1 MSAVIYQFDNQA
13 IAQIVPDRTLP
24 NNTVVSPNE
33 NISEITEGT
42 TVGDNLFHSFSQF
55 SVPTGDTAWFDS
67 ATNIENII
75 GRVTG
80 ESISDIDG
88 LIRANGEANLF
99 LINPNGIIFGENA
112 ALDLGGS
119 FISSTADSIQF
130 ANGEFSAVNPEAPP
144 LLTVNMPVGLQ
155 YGSEAGDITV
165 EGDGHNAFFDFDT
178 FTIDR
183 FERNRG
189 LEVAPGNTLGLIGK
203 NVLLDG
209 GNLTVEAGNLELG
222 SVAEAG
228 RVGITSNELG
238 FTFDYGELVG
248 GQIDL
253 SNLASTDVSGN
264 GSGNIQIYGDRV
276 NLTSGSAIFAE
287 TEGDAA
293 GGLVSINAN
302 ELNIIGTDPD
312 LFLPSSIWSNVYFG
326 ATGNGGS
333 VSIATK
339 DLLLE
344 GGGQINVNTLDLGNA
359 GNLTVVADEV
369 EVIGESEGGDFV
381 SGLFAQADIFQTGR
395 GGNILLETNSL
406 LVSDGGQINTNTFG
420 EGDAGNLT
428 IEANNIE
435 LTGASDF
442 GNSGLFTASEGEG
455 KGGNL
460 TIQTDSLSI
469 DNGAQIANTAFADGD
484 AGTLSVT
491 AKQIE
496 LNGASEFGP
505 SGLFAN
511 AEGSNGG
518 NLTVQTDSLI
528 ASNGAQIANTTFA
541 DGDAGTLSV
550 TAKQIEL
557 TGNSE
562 ISTSGLYVSSQGE
575 GDGGNLTIQTDS
587 LFVEDNAGIVND
599 AFANG
604 DAGTLDIT
612 AKDVLVG
619 NGAQITSSTESSG
632 NAGTLNI
639 AAENIELTG
648 ESEFGASGIFSSAL
662 EGTGS
667 GGDINLD
674 TDKLSIQDGATIS
687 ASNFFSRGDGEP
699 GQGKAGDINIKANSV
714 EVDNQISDFASSITA
729 STNDGGGGN
738 INLDLAGDIDL
749 NNNSE
754 ISADTRGAGEG
765 GNIDLTANNFSINNQ
780 ARVSVDSTGSANA
793 GNINLDVSQLEANRG
808 KITAT
813 SINSGGGDISLT
825 TDFIDLQNNS
835 EVSTSVFDGTG
846 GGGNINIASNY
857 LLGRNSDIRANAV
870 AGDGGNISITSD
882 VVLLDFDSEIDA
894 SSEFGL
900 DGAIDINTLETD
912 KQIAVEAIPAK
923 IVDPTTLITSVCP
936 VKNGESLATTGKGG
950 LAENP
955 TQSIRGESVWEDLRD
970 ADIFGDKS
978 AIIEA
983 KAWNVNPH
991 GKVELLGYIP
1001 QEQLSKTFNECR

>member
-209 GNLTVEAGNLELG
+209 GNLTAEAGNLELG

-395 GGNILLETNSL
+395 GGNIFVETDDL

-442 GNSGLFTASEGEG
+442 GNSGLFTASEGTG

-460 TIQTDSLSI
+460 TVQTDSLSI
-469 DNGAQIANTAFADGD
+469 DNGAQIANTA
-484 AGTLSVT
+484 
-491 AKQIE
+491 
-496 LNGASEFGP
+496 
-505 SGLFAN
+505 
-511 AEGSNGG
+511 
-518 NLTVQTDSLI
+518 
-528 ASNGAQIANTTFA
+528 FA

-714 EVDNQISDFASSITA
+714 EVDNQISNFATSITA

-754 ISADTRGAGEG
+754 ISADTKGAGEG